1 MITPERVATSKWDE
15 AQLKEWFSQLSD
27 ADVVDRR
34 STPQSGGNLVRLI
47 WETPAGDFY
56 QTTHNDWNIKVKWT
70 TLQKMT
76 AEKKI
81 ITRFIP
87 IGEVIRKEEKT

>member
-1 MITPERVATSKWDE
+1 MNNAERVATSKWDE
-15 AQLKEWFSQLSD
+15 VHLKEWFPQLSD
-27 ADVVDRR
+27 AEVINRQSR
-34 STPQSGGNLVRLI
+34 PESGGRFVRLI

-56 QTTHNDWNIKVKWT
+56 QTTHSDWNIKVKWT
-70 TLQKMT
+70 TLQKVA
-76 AEKKI
+76 AEKKM